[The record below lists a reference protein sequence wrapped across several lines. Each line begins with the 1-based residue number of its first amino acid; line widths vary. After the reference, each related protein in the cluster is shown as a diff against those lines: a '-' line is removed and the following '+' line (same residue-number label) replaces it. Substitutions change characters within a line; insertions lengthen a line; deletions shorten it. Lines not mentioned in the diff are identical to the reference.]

1 MSLAMGNKLFTDKR
15 VCSWQ
20 LYIYIYIYI
29 YIFIN
34 KKNRCMLLADQFLR
48 LLKIQQA
55 ALLFVSFS

>member
-20 LYIYIYIYI
+20 LYIYIYI

>member
-20 LYIYIYIYI
+20 LYVYI

-34 KKNRCMLLADQFLR
+34 KKNICMLRADQFLR

>member
-20 LYIYIYIYI
+20 LYVYI
-29 YIFIN
+29 YIFIS
-34 KKNRCMLLADQFLR
+34 KKNICMLRADQFLR

>member
-1 MSLAMGNKLFTDKR
+1 MSLAMGNKLFIDKR

-34 KKNRCMLLADQFLR
+34 KKNRCMLRADQFL
-48 LLKIQQA
+48 QA

>member
-1 MSLAMGNKLFTDKR
+1 MA
-15 VCSWQ
+15 VI
-20 LYIYIYIYI
+20 YIYIYIYI

-34 KKNRCMLLADQFLR
+34 KKNRCMLHADQFLK

>member
-1 MSLAMGNKLFTDKR
+1 MSLAMGNKLFIDKR
-15 VCSWQ
+15 VCPWQ
-20 LYIYIYIYI
+20 LYIYIYI

-34 KKNRCMLLADQFLR
+34 KKNRCMLRADQFLK